1 MFYCFSILYY
11 NCIEFIITLYTYL
24 LIRKN
29 ILFDGISFSMFSDVL
44 PDFTCAS
51 TTRNLLS
58 ICLRVNFLR
67 PVLSIVENGNI
78 PLLKALRTFYLPLKC
93 I

>member
-11 NCIEFIITLYTYL
+11 NCTEFIITLYTYL

-44 PDFTCAS
+44 TDFTCAS
-51 TTRNLLS
+51 TIRNLLS
-58 ICLRVNFLR
+58 ICLGVNFLR
-67 PVLSIVENGNI
+67 PVLSVGENGNI